1 MASIEPEIEF
11 GVDEITLR
19 EQVQAKLADEA
30 AAWKG
35 GTLSTTGAGS
45 ISSAMIGGMDT
56 SNLDATGPNFG
67 VGGET
72 GVGTDYS
79 EGATG
84 DAAILKENVISNLTE
99 GGAVSEAKQFEQ
111 STTTDNIST
120 ELGMGGPG
128 DEPTGIV

>member
-35 GTLSTTGAGS
+35 GTLSSTAAGS
-45 ISSAMIGGMDT
+45 LISGAMIGGVDT
-56 SNLDATGPNFG
+56 SNLDGTPPSMG
-67 VGGET
+67 T
-72 GVGTDYS
+72 DDSDGVGTDYS

-84 DAAILKENVISNLTE
+84 DAGILKENVLSGPASE
-99 GGAVSEAKQFEQ
+99 SEAKQFEQ
-111 STTTDNIST
+111 GTTTENIST
-120 ELGMGGPG
+120 ELGTG
-128 DEPTGIV
+128 DDYDPGIV